1 MRLLIVEDEQALA
14 RYLQRGLEELAWSA
28 DISPTAEDA
37 WQRLLVEPYD
47 LIILDLGLPGADGGD
62 LLRRM
67 RAGALDTPV
76 LIVTARGSVEDRVA
90 GLNAGA
96 DDYLTKPFAFAEL
109 VARIQA
115 LLRRGRQRQTAVLQV
130 GDLRVDLLKRQ
141 AQRGNRRI
149 DLTAR
154 EFSVL
159 EYLMH
164 HAGEVVT
171 RTMLAEHV
179 WGDHYDS
186 LSNLIEVFVNRL
198 RKKTELDGAPRLLHT
213 VRGAGYVMREE
224 SP

>member
-14 RYLQRGLEELAWSA
+14 RYLQRGLQELAWTA
-28 DISPTAEDA
+28 DIIRTAEDG

-47 LIILDLGLPGADGGD
+47 LVILDLGLPGADGGD

-67 RAGALDTPV
+67 RAAGLDTPV
-76 LIVTARGSVEDRVA
+76 LIVTARGSVEERVA

-109 VARIQA
+109 VARMQA
-115 LLRRGRQRQTAVLQV
+115 LLRRGRQQRTAVLQV
-130 GDLRVDLLKRQ
+130 GDLRVDVLKRQ
-141 AQRGNRRI
+141 AQRGDRRI

>member
-14 RYLQRGLEELAWSA
+14 RYLQRGLEELAWTA
-28 DISPTAEDA
+28 DISRTAEDG
-37 WQRLLVEPYD
+37 WQRLLVEAYD
-47 LIILDLGLPGADGGD
+47 LVILDLGLPGADGGD

-67 RAGALDTPV
+67 RAGGLDTPV

-109 VARIQA
+109 VARIRA
-115 LLRRGRQRQTAVLQV
+115 LLRRGRQQRTGVLQV

-164 HAGEVVT
+164 HADEVVT

-198 RKKTELDGAPRLLHT
+198 RKKTELNGAPRLLHT

-224 SP
+224 TP